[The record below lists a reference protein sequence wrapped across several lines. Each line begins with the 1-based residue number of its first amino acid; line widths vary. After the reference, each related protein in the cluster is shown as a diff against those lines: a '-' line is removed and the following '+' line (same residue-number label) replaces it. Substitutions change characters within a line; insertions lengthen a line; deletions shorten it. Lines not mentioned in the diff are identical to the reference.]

1 MVAYSFT
8 NDVTKLARKLVKGDV
23 LVSLRLILSGLS
35 R

>member
-8 NDVTKLARKLVKGDV
+8 IDVTKMAKKSVKDDV

>member
-8 NDVTKLARKLVKGDV
+8 IDVTKLAEKMVKGDV